1 MPGVLKRSHDLVDP
15 EDDATGLGDGKQR
28 PSKRQATEMT
38 NGDISVN
45 GLGFVNGG
53 SHHEEA
59 PGVPV
64 EVLSSVIQ
72 DFEKNGGPP
81 ELFHIEQGFVP
92 FQTVAERV
100 AQETHNTMDELIEAL
115 ADPDFPPTYEKDN
128 RGHGIP
134 SRILHDVNTTKKNK
148 LWDFA
153 QLWRS
158 KFIKLMVL
166 SQWSRNA
173 EAVSKIIDISNFLY
187 TQRSQYQHVCGW
199 MMELKR
205 LLASDKLPAPDLKTA
220 IEVLTTGKVAG
231 GPNVSPCLLALSTH
245 PAHNII

>member
-15 EDDATGLGDGKQR
+15 EDDATGFGDGKQR
-28 PSKRQATEMT
+28 PSKRQATELT

-45 GLGFVNGG
+45 GLGLVNGG

-64 EVLSSVIQ
+64 EMLSSVIQ
-72 DFEKNGGPP
+72 DFEKDGGPP

-92 FQTVAERV
+92 FQIVAKRL
-100 AQETHNTMDELIEAL
+100 AQETHNTMDELITAL
-115 ADPDFPPTYEKDN
+115 SDPDFPPTYEKDN
-128 RGHGIP
+128 RGYDIP
-134 SRILHDVNTTKKNK
+134 SRILYDVNTTKKNR

-158 KFIKLMVL
+158 KFIKLMVI

-173 EAVSKIIDISNFLY
+173 EAVSKIIDINHFLN
-187 TQRSQYQHVCGW
+187 TQREHYGLVYFW
-199 MMELKR
+199 MKELKR
-205 LLASDKLPAPDLKTA
+205 LFASDKLPAPDLKTA

-231 GPNVSPCLLALSTH
+231 GPNVSPYLL
-245 PAHNII
+245 I